1 MLDQDSPGPNGHT
14 AMAQR
19 RQLHQLP
26 SETLLGIEH
35 RLESLERDQ
44 LFEEAYALRMEMAEW
59 LLASP
64 GAADPLLTVTALL
77 RRRSPEAGPLPQG

>member
-1 MLDQDSPGPNGHT
+1 
-14 AMAQR
+14 MAQR
-19 RQLHQLP
+19 RQLLQLP
-26 SETLLGIEH
+26 SETLFGIEQ
-35 RLESLERDQ
+35 RIVSLERDQ

-77 RRRSPEAGPLPQG
+77 RRRSPEAGPLPQA